1 MLTSEH
7 IRNQAPLG
15 AVSYRLL
22 AKRSDGSSRLFPAD
36 AVGFFRL
43 GEPPANVPIGKYTIC
58 YYDSANSLIKYLDD
72 AIELGAGA
80 ESPLSQPTAMG
91 QLQLSF
97 LNATGGAAPTA
108 SKSQRPT
115 LAAVPELRTLPGR
128 FDAEGAPLSEGE
140 LEFRRHLQAMDLED
154 RQQEFIKSSAY
165 VTELGETFTLN
176 RLLRRDLLEMHR
188 IVVAHSQRAYQDID
202 QVKGTIHDLL
212 ALQKAVLEHAATAIS
227 RPPPPPPDYVGLG
240 HSALAVVKEV
250 SAALITRSM
259 GRELASLSRGAQ
271 TEAKA
276 QISDGALAKE
286 AEISKASA
294 PAEKGDAETVKGTS
308 GAAVSAPRDAL
319 AKLVQQLQGLSDAEL
334 ATAMSSV
341 EGWKALLDSLRKG
354 ETDSADTTQK
364 TSVVTSEDVALAK
377 S

>member
-1 MLTSEH
+1 MSVSEQ
-7 IRNQAPLG
+7 IKSMAP
-15 AVSYRLL
+15 AHAAYFRLRL
-22 AKRSDGSSRLFPAD
+22 PFSDGS
-36 AVGFFRL
+36 FREHPSDGLGYYAL
-43 GEPPANVPIGKYTIC
+43 GEPPWGVPSNQYFVQF
-58 YYDSANSLIKYLDD
+58 YDAERRPLQHKESQIRIEGSANILRGSGQMNLHLLNAQGASPKLPAAPARTTEPAASYVATQPLDPQE
-72 AIELGAGA
+72 IEL
-80 ESPLSQPTAMG
+80 
-91 QLQLSF
+91 
-97 LNATGGAAPTA
+97 
-108 SKSQRPT
+108 
-115 LAAVPELRTLPGR
+115 
-128 FDAEGAPLSEGE
+128 
-140 LEFRRHLQAMDLED
+140 RRHLQAMDLED

-276 QISDGALAKE
+276 QISDGAQAKE

-294 PAEKGDAETVKGTS
+294 PAEKGDAETAKGTS
-308 GAAVSAPRDAL
+308 AIAVPAPRDAL
-319 AKLVQQLQGLSDAEL
+319 AKLVQRLQGLSDAEL

-354 ETDSADTTQK
+354 ETVSGDTAQK
-364 TSVVTSEDVALAK
+364 TNVATSEEAALAK